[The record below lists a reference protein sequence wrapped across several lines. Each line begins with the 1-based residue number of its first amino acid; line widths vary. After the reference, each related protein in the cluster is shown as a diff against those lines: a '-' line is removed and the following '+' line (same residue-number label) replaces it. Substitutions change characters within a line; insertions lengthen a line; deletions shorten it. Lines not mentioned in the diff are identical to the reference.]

1 MIMINLSNALIN
13 SVIVVQ
19 SLSCVQFFATLTIS
33 KSLGSRQLGITNILI
48 LLIKILEIDN
58 FPKITQ
64 INQCR

>member
-13 SVIVVQ
+13 SVIVQ
-19 SLSCVQFFATLTIS
+19 SLSCVHFFATLTIS
-33 KSLGSRQLGITNILI
+33 KALRSRQLGITNILI

>member
-19 SLSCVQFFATLTIS
+19 SLSCVHFFATLTIS
-33 KSLGSRQLGITNILI
+33 KALGSRQLGITNILI